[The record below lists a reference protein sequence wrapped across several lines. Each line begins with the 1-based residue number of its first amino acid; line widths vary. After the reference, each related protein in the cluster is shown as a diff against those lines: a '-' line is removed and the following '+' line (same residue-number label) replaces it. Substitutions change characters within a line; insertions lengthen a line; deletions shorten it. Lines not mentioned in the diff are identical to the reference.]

1 MFSRNVWLCASS
13 LALATVPRIAA
24 AQAEHDIHFLSEH
37 APESGM
43 DAHYQALPWPAGPIE
58 PRRWGQ
64 SVDFSTA
71 HTTTDL
77 IDLDGP
83 MIAFSAATGFAPG
96 RGYELLGFYSTM
108 DISGSGGGADLTG
121 DFLDDV
127 PLDLPAP
134 ADFTNPRG
142 TFRHYGV
149 GGAYVR
155 DGAHSSQLV
164 AGLLLESIDGA
175 GYEMDYT
182 IAAGADVGVSGVL
195 DYSHH
200 ATFVTPFVGWQWR
213 GSLSRHWSW
222 SPRFQFVYPLPPGD
236 LDRRLT
242 GPGFDLATPEHGDPI
257 PIGDPYFAAG
267 LALAHEPSGFEI
279 DLGST
284 LFFPLAEHVSHA
296 GVDEAVVLHVAWRRR
311 SLAKPVTAE

>member
-1 MFSRNVWLCASS
+1 MLFRNVWLCASS
-13 LALATVPRIAA
+13 LALATLPRIAA
-24 AQAEHDIHFLSEH
+24 AEPEHDIHFLSEH
-37 APESGM
+37 APESAM
-43 DAHYQALPWPAGPIE
+43 DAHYQALPWPAGPVE
-58 PRRWGQ
+58 PKRWGQ
-64 SVDFSTA
+64 SVDFSSAETN
-71 HTTTDL
+71 TDF
-77 IDLDGP
+77 IELDGP

-96 RGYELLGFYSTM
+96 RGYELLGYYSTM
-108 DISGSGGGADLTG
+108 DIAGGSARVDLTG

-155 DGAHSSQLV
+155 DGARSSQLV
-164 AGLLLESIDGA
+164 AGLLLESIDAA

-182 IAAGADVGVSGVL
+182 IAAGADAGVSGVL

-200 ATFVTPFVGWQWR
+200 ATFVTPFVGWQWT
-213 GSLSRHWSW
+213 GKLLRHWSW
-222 SPRFQFVYPLPPGD
+222 SPRFQLTYPLPPGD

-242 GPGFDLATPEHGDPI
+242 GPGFDLGTPEHGDPI
-257 PIGDPYFAAG
+257 PIGDPYVAAA
-267 LALAHEPSGFEI
+267 LALAHEPSGLEI

-296 GVDEAVVLHVAWRRR
+296 GVDEAFVLHVAWRRHAAPAPSR
-311 SLAKPVTAE
+311 

>member
-1 MFSRNVWLCASS
+1 MFSRNIWLCASS
-13 LALATVPRIAA
+13 LALAALPRIAA
-24 AQAEHDIHFLSEH
+24 AQSEHNIHFLSEH
-37 APESGM
+37 VPESGM
-43 DAHYQALPWPAGPIE
+43 DAHYQALPWPAGPLE
-58 PRRWGQ
+58 LRRWGQ

-71 HTTTDL
+71 HTTTDF

-108 DISGSGGGADLTG
+108 DISGGSARVDLTRG
-121 DFLDDV
+121 FLDDV

-134 ADFTNPRG
+134 ADFANPRG

-149 GGAYVR
+149 GAAYVR
-155 DGAHSSQLV
+155 DGARSSQLV
-164 AGLLLESIDGA
+164 AGLLLERIHAA

-182 IAAGADVGVSGVL
+182 IAAGADVGATGVL
-195 DYSHH
+195 DHSHR
-200 ATFVTPFVGWQWR
+200 ATFVTPFVGWQWT

-222 SPRFQFVYPLPPGD
+222 SPRVQGMYPLPPGD
-236 LDRRLT
+236 LDTRLT
-242 GPGFDLATPEHGDPI
+242 GPGFDLATPEHGEPI
-257 PIGDPYFAAG
+257 PIGDPYIAAG
-267 LALAHEPSGFEI
+267 LAFAHEPSGFEI

-296 GVDEAVVLHVAWRRR
+296 GVDKAVVLHVAWRRR
-311 SLAKPVTAE
+311 PLAKPVSAE